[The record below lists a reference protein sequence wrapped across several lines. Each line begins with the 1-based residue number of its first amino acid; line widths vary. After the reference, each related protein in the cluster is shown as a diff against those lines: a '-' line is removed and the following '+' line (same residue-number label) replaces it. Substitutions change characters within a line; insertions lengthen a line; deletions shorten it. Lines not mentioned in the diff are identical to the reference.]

1 MTGNRTRWIVWTPR
15 ILSIL
20 FICFISMFALDV
32 FEQGRPWTEVL
43 GALLVH
49 LIPSYVLILILALA
63 WRRPLAG
70 AIGYLA
76 LALAYS
82 VFAIRRGHWDWS
94 LIIAGPLLLVAAL
107 FLMSWRAARGTAD
120 AR

>member
-1 MTGNRTRWIVWTPR
+1 MTVNRANWIVWTPR

-20 FICFISMFALDV
+20 FIGFVSMFALDV
-32 FEQGRPWTEVL
+32 FGQGRSWTEVL

-49 LIPSYVLILILALA
+49 LIPSYVLILILVLA

-70 AIGYLA
+70 AVGYLA

-82 VFAIRRGHWDWS
+82 VFAVRRGHWDWS
-94 LIIAGPLLLVAAL
+94 LILAGPLLVVAAL
-107 FLMSWRAARGTAD
+107 FLVSWRAARTGAPS
-120 AR
+120 R